1 MKRSGNQIQ
10 ISGVLLTMLA
20 VIGAVA
26 YYFLAA
32 NRDDPSDYYA
42 DEQAYEIPVPLGG
55 PENAIGPQ
63 LSPERE
69 AMFRQLDGHMTT
81 MCDLDNVE

>member
-26 YYFLAA
+26 YYFLVK
-32 NRDDPSDYYA
+32 NRDDSSDYYA
-42 DEQAYEIPVPLGG
+42 EEQVYETPVPQGG

-69 AMFRQLDGHMTT
+69 DLFRQLDGHMTT
-81 MCDLDNVE
+81 MCDLNNID